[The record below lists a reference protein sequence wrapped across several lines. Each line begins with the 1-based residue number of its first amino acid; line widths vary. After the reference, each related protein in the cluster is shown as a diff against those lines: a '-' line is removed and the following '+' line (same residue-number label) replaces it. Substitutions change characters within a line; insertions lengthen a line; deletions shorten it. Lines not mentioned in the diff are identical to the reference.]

1 MTSQWLRQT
10 GRVTLLLLSISGALV
25 LAGCSNSMA
34 RVQTWDGAKA
44 EPGQVAVLKT
54 PGEIK
59 VQSVNGR
66 RTGNF
71 LLDDL
76 ELDYELLPG
85 RNEVVFTYET
95 IWAKKTVV
103 RNGESK
109 VHTVSTEPQK
119 LVIDARAGETYTFE
133 LPELGTRKEAEA
145 FADSPSLTVTNEAGK
160 VVASASGQ
168 IATAPSLPALA
179 GTDDSKAPEADTVND
194 ESQVVSAG
202 TPAETGEKLETVE
215 ALKVMW
221 ERASAD
227 EKREF
232 LRWAF
237 E

>member
-1 MTSQWLRQT
+1 MS
-10 GRVTLLLLSISGALV
+10 
-25 LAGCSNSMA
+25 

-66 RTGNF
+66 RTGSF

-119 LVIDARAGETYTFE
+119 LVIDAQAGETYIFE
-133 LPELGTRKEAEA
+133 LPDLSARKEAEA
-145 FADSPSLTVTNEAGK
+145 FADSPTLAVTNEAGK
-160 VVASASGQ
+160 VVATASER
-168 IATAPSLPALA
+168 TAPTPSLPTLA
-179 GTDDSKAPEADTVND
+179 GADDSEASEADAEKD
-194 ESQVVSAG
+194 ESQVVNTGAR
-202 TPAETGEKLETVE
+202 AMAGEKLGTVE